1 MTSKPNALLSLLLLV
16 MLSSAGCHAQPAIQ
30 TDVVYGTA
38 GGEDL
43 KMDVYTCPTPGP
55 HPAVLLIHGGG
66 WSQGDKSSD
75 RAGGT
80 ALAQRGVV
88 CFSLN
93 YRLAPKYPWPAQILD
108 CARAARF
115 VRANAAKYDVDPTRL
130 AAWGGSAGGH
140 LSLMLGVI
148 KPDDYQSEDDP
159 NRALS
164 AKVTCVVDYFGPTD
178 LRGVSV
184 SPQASGIVSRFIGAA
199 PADAPEK
206 YADASPITHATKD
219 ACPVLFVHG
228 DKDLLVPLRQSEI
241 MKAALDELKVE
252 NELIVVKNG
261 AHGFGGA
268 DRQDIIA
275 AHQQAA
281 QWLLAHLK

>member
-1 MTSKPNALLSLLLLV
+1 MKHFLPLLALVLLT
-16 MLSSAGCHAQPAIQ
+16 AGCNLSAQQAPSIQ

-38 GGEDL
+38 AGEDL
-43 KMDVYTCPTPGP
+43 KLDIYQCATPGP

-66 WSQGDKSSD
+66 WAAGDKASD
-75 RAGGT
+75 KAAGT

-93 YRLAPKYPWPAQILD
+93 YRLAPKYPHPAQILD
-108 CARAARF
+108 CARAARW
-115 VRANAAKYDVDPTRL
+115 VRANGANYDVDPARL
-130 AAWGGSAGGH
+130 GAWGGSAGGH

-148 KPDDYQSEDDP
+148 KPDDYQSPDDP

-164 AKVTCVVDYFGPTD
+164 AKVTCVVDYFGPSD
-178 LRGVSV
+178 LRGVSI
-184 SPQASGIVSRFIGAA
+184 SPQASSIVKNFIGATPAEA
-199 PADAPEK
+199 PDK
-206 YADASPITHATKD
+206 YADASPVTRASKD

-241 MKAALDELKVE
+241 MKSALDECKVD

-261 AHGFGGA
+261 GHGFGGA
-268 DRQDIIA
+268 DPQDIMA
-275 AHQQAA
+275 AHQKAA